1 MKREIYLILVLLCQY
16 SFAEDLYDD
25 NYYDL
30 ESSEGITI
38 YGDQNKYEKENKIIE
53 ILNQNQEKRE
63 IFIEEE
69 LLIKSCFRRTGN
81 VKFRKT
87 TGGEKSISVL
97 QALVHGFVPIIP
109 MKPFF
114 EEEYDKLPKGE
125 FYNFYTVL
133 MKNELRNVSKEI
145 QIIMELEY
153 KLQIEFCNGI
163 LIENWN
169 IKYYTD
175 ENIKYFEQLIMLLPE
190 TMEDIKTIK
199 ERFREIELP
208 KIKSA
213 LDRYKNPSELYLQA
227 RKNLSDIIK
236 YNK

>member
-1 MKREIYLILVLLCQY
+1 
-16 SFAEDLYDD
+16 
-25 NYYDL
+25 
-30 ESSEGITI
+30 
-38 YGDQNKYEKENKIIE
+38 
-53 ILNQNQEKRE
+53 
-63 IFIEEE
+63 
-69 LLIKSCFRRTGN
+69 
-81 VKFRKT
+81 
-87 TGGEKSISVL
+87 
-97 QALVHGFVPIIP
+97 

-199 ERFREIELP
+199 ERFCEIELP

-227 RKNLSDIIK
+227 RKNLSDIIE